1 MTVFRKLS
9 LIALSFADVSAEYLP
24 YITNPTLGKRVKK
37 GSVVIDG
44 KNTGEWGQDTIVALD
59 KAGDDARTFGK
70 NWCTFETP
78 WDLSHLYSAWDEDT
92 VYVAWQYV
100 DITDIIDPA
109 NAGSSAGTKPNMNNL
124 IQSIAVDTIPDAGAS
139 YDMWGKDQKGQYWT
153 GKDLPDY
160 QIYIASN
167 LWQGYISEAVN
178 GTFVVCDA
186 KKPCPE
192 HYRSIKDAGIKVAVS
207 NTLSSPTLWGVESC
221 NDRNDS
227 AKLVDFAAKGH
238 DGKRDTFYEMAIP
251 MRAVGFASTEAFE
264 ASGLGLM
271 LFQGEGSPVD
281 SIPQDEAT
289 TNTPGTSSS
298 NSPLEWADV
307 DHFTS
312 PFARVAKAKASSS
325 EDATLVV

>member
-1 MTVFRKLS
+1 M
-9 LIALSFADVSAEYLP
+9 A
-24 YITNPTLGKRVKK
+24 K
-37 GSVVIDG
+37 GSIVIDG

-59 KAGDDARTFGK
+59 KAGDDARTLGK
-70 NWCTFETP
+70 NWATFESP

-92 VYVAWQYV
+92 IYLAWQYV

-109 NAGSSAGTKPNMNNL
+109 NAGSSAGTKPNMNNM
-124 IQSIAVDTIPDAGAS
+124 IQSIAIDTIPNAGAS
-139 YDMWGKDQKGQYWT
+139 YDMWGKDVKGQYWT
-153 GKDLPDY
+153 GHDLPDY

-167 LWQGYISEAVN
+167 LWQGYISQAVN
-178 GTFVVCDA
+178 GTFVVCQPA
-186 KKPCPE
+186 TPCPE
-192 HYRSIKDAGIKVAVS
+192 HYRSVKDAGITVAVS

-221 NDRNDS
+221 NDRNES
-227 AKLVDFAAKGH
+227 SKLVDFVSKGH

-251 MRAVGFASTEAFE
+251 MKAIGFESTAAFE
-264 ASGLGLM
+264 ARGLGLM

-289 TNTPGTSSS
+289 TNTNGVSPS

-312 PFARVAKAKASSS
+312 PFARVARA
-325 EDATLVV
+325 EVLQVVV